1 MRAISGLPPDAR
13 IVALVGLV
21 GGEGFVGDAGL
32 VERTLE
38 IASAVAEQRRG
49 RTLLV
54 GWGEAG
60 RALDARLGVAGDEGI
75 TDVLAGRARLMDVAR
90 RTADHRFLYVPT
102 GRSEEPLS
110 PSRLRQLFQRVR
122 VAGGTLLL
130 PVAEDRSQL
139 PAEWFDVDLPLRS
152 SSEPALVPGRWRR
165 HRVVQ
170 GIPIGRLMLAS
181 VIIAGLVGG
190 WWVVARVA
198 TDREASDGIGAYATA
213 TAHGE
218 VAAEGDAGAAAEG
231 DAGTAGAVP
240 GVAAEGDVGAVGAV
254 PGDAIVPALAYS
266 VLIASYTS
274 LEDAR
279 RRAGR
284 LAVPGLLLFVSPT
297 LIRGTLYYRL
307 FAGALPTRP
316 AARNLMHALVERGV
330 KESASDWDL
339 RPASLSFLVAVHEDT
354 ASASA
359 AQRELALGG
368 VPTYVLQL
376 AAAGD
381 MTYQVYA
388 GAYERPEA
396 AVAMRSLL
404 QQAGRDVELVPRR
417 GGPR

>member
-1 MRAISGLPPDAR
+1 VGFVGD
-13 IVALVGLV
+13 VGLV
-21 GGEGFVGDAGL
+21 DDAGL

-38 IASAVAEQRRG
+38 IASTVAEQRRG

-60 RALDARLGVAGDEGI
+60 RALDTRLGAGGDEGL
-75 TDVLAGRARLMDVAR
+75 TDVLAGRARLTDVAR
-90 RTADHRFLYVPT
+90 RTPDHRFLYVPT
-102 GRSEEPLS
+102 GRSEEPLP
-110 PSRLRQLFQRVR
+110 PSRLRQLFERVR
-122 VAGGTLLL
+122 MAGGTLLL
-130 PVAEDRSQL
+130 PVTEDRSQL
-139 PAEWFDVDLPLRS
+139 PAEWFDAELPLQS

-170 GIPIGRLMLAS
+170 GVPIGWVMLAS

-198 TDREASDGIGAYATA
+198 TDGETSDGVGAYATA
-213 TAHGE
+213 TAEGE
-218 VAAEGDAGAAAEG
+218 AAAEG
-231 DAGTAGAVP
+231 AEEVVASNAV
-240 GVAAEGDVGAVGAV
+240 A
-254 PGDAIVPALAYS
+254 PALGYS

-274 LEDAR
+274 LEEAR

-297 LIRGTLYYRL
+297 PIAGTLYYRL
-307 FAGALPTRP
+307 FAGALETRQ
-316 AARNLMHALVERGV
+316 AARELMHALVERGV

-339 RPASLSFLVAVHEDT
+339 RPASLSFRVAVHKDT
-354 ASASA
+354 ASARA
-359 AQRELALGG
+359 AQRELALSG
-368 VPTYVLQL
+368 VPTYVLPL

-381 MTYQVYA
+381 ITYQIYA

-396 AVAMRSLL
+396 AVAMGSLL
-404 QQAGRDVELVPRR
+404 QQAGRDVELVSRR

>member
-1 MRAISGLPPDAR
+1 M
-13 IVALVGLV
+13 
-21 GGEGFVGDAGL
+21 GDAGL

-60 RALDARLGVAGDEGI
+60 RALDARLGAAGDEGI

-139 PAEWFDVDLPLRS
+139 PAEWFDVELPLRS

-231 DAGTAGAVP
+231 DAG
-240 GVAAEGDVGAVGAV
+240 AAGAV
-254 PGDAIVPALAYS
+254 PGDAIAPALAYS

-316 AARNLMHALVERGV
+316 AARDLMHALVERGV

-368 VPTYVLQL
+368 VPTYVLPL

>member
-1 MRAISGLPPDAR
+1 MRAISRLPPDAR
-13 IVALVGLV
+13 IVALVGVVGDAGLV
-21 GGEGFVGDAGL
+21 GDVGVVGDAGL

-60 RALDARLGVAGDEGI
+60 RALDARLGAVGDEGL
-75 TDVLAGRARLMDVAR
+75 TDVLAGRARLTDVAR
-90 RTADHRFLYVPT
+90 RTPDHRFLYVPT
-102 GRSEEPLS
+102 GRSEEPLP
-110 PSRLRQLFQRVR
+110 PSRLRQLFERVR
-122 VAGGTLLL
+122 MAGGTLLL

-139 PAEWFDVDLPLRS
+139 PAEWFDAELPLQS

-165 HRVVQ
+165 HSVVQ
-170 GIPIGRLMLAS
+170 GVPIGRVMLAL

-190 WWVVARVA
+190 WWVLARLA
-198 TDREASDGIGAYATA
+198 TDREASDGVGAYATA
-213 TAHGE
+213 TADGE
-218 VAAEGDAGAAAEG
+218 AGAVGAAAAEG
-231 DAGTAGAVP
+231 EA
-240 GVAAEGDVGAVGAV
+240 GAVGADGAV
-254 PGDAIVPALAYS
+254 PRDAVAPALGYS

-274 LEDAR
+274 LEEAR

-297 LIRGTLYYRL
+297 PIGGTLYYRL
-307 FAGALPTRP
+307 FAGALETRQ
-316 AARNLMHALVERGV
+316 AARELMHALVERGV

-339 RPASLSFLVAVHEDT
+339 RPASLSFRVAVHEDT
-354 ASASA
+354 ASARA
-359 AQRELALGG
+359 AQRELALSG
-368 VPTYVLQL
+368 VPTYVLPL

-381 MTYQVYA
+381 ITYQVYA

-404 QQAGRDVELVPRR
+404 QQAGRDVELVSRR

>member
-1 MRAISGLPPDAR
+1 MRAISRLPPDAR
-13 IVALVGLV
+13 IVALVGFA
-21 GGEGFVGDAGL
+21 GDAGFVDGAGL

-60 RALDARLGVAGDEGI
+60 RALDARLGAVGDEGL
-75 TDVLAGRARLMDVAR
+75 TDVLAGRARLTDVAR
-90 RTADHRFLYVPT
+90 RTPDHRFLYVPT
-102 GRSEEPLS
+102 GRSEEPLP
-110 PSRLRQLFQRVR
+110 PSRLRQLFERVR
-122 VAGGTLLL
+122 MAGGTLLL

-139 PAEWFDVDLPLRS
+139 PAEWFDAELPLQS

-165 HRVVQ
+165 HSVVQ
-170 GIPIGRLMLAS
+170 GVPIGRVMLAL

-190 WWVVARVA
+190 WWVLARLA
-198 TDREASDGIGAYATA
+198 TDREASDGVGAYATA
-213 TAHGE
+213 TAEGE
-218 VAAEGDAGAAAEG
+218 AGAVGEAAAEG
-231 DAGTAGAVP
+231 AAGAVP
-240 GVAAEGDVGAVGAV
+240 SDAAAEGAAGAV
-254 PGDAIVPALAYS
+254 PSDAVAPALGYS

-274 LEDAR
+274 LEEAR

-297 LIRGTLYYRL
+297 PIGGTLYYRL
-307 FAGALPTRP
+307 FAGALETRQ
-316 AARNLMHALVERGV
+316 AARELMHALVERGV

-339 RPASLSFLVAVHEDT
+339 RPASLSFRVAVHEDS
-354 ASASA
+354 ASARA
-359 AQRELALGG
+359 AQRELALSG
-368 VPTYVLQL
+368 VPTYVLPL

-381 MTYQVYA
+381 ITYQVYA

-396 AVAMRSLL
+396 AVAMGSLL

>member
-1 MRAISGLPPDAR
+1 MRAISRLPPDAR
-13 IVALVGLV
+13 IVALVGFAGDAGLV
-21 GGEGFVGDAGL
+21 GDVGVVGDAGL

-60 RALDARLGVAGDEGI
+60 RALDARLGAVGDEGL
-75 TDVLAGRARLMDVAR
+75 TDVLAGRARLTDVAR
-90 RTADHRFLYVPT
+90 RTPDHRFLYVPT
-102 GRSEEPLS
+102 GRSEEPLP
-110 PSRLRQLFQRVR
+110 PSRLRQLFERVR
-122 VAGGTLLL
+122 MAGGTLLL

-139 PAEWFDVDLPLRS
+139 PAEWFDAELPLQS
-152 SSEPALVPGRWRR
+152 SSELALVPGRWRR
-165 HRVVQ
+165 HSVVQ
-170 GIPIGRLMLAS
+170 GVPIGRVMLAL

-190 WWVVARVA
+190 WWVLARLA
-198 TDREASDGIGAYATA
+198 TDREASDGVGAYATA
-213 TAHGE
+213 TAEGE
-218 VAAEGDAGAAAEG
+218 AGAVGEAAAEG
-231 DAGTAGAVP
+231 AAGAVP
-240 GVAAEGDVGAVGAV
+240 SDAAAEGAAGAV
-254 PGDAIVPALAYS
+254 PSDAVAPALGYS

-274 LEDAR
+274 LEEAR

-297 LIRGTLYYRL
+297 PIGGTLYYRL
-307 FAGALPTRP
+307 FAGALETRQ
-316 AARNLMHALVERGV
+316 AARELMHALVERGV

-339 RPASLSFLVAVHEDT
+339 RPASLSFRVAVHEDS
-354 ASASA
+354 ASARA
-359 AQRELALGG
+359 AQRELALSG
-368 VPTYVLQL
+368 VPTYVLPL

-381 MTYQVYA
+381 ITYQVYA

-396 AVAMRSLL
+396 AVAMGSLL

>member
-1 MRAISGLPPDAR
+1 MGDAGLA
-13 IVALVGLV
+13 
-21 GGEGFVGDAGL
+21 GDAGL

-139 PAEWFDVDLPLRS
+139 PAEWFDLELPLRS
-152 SSEPALVPGRWRR
+152 SSELALVPGRWRR

-170 GIPIGRLMLAS
+170 GLPIGWLMLAS

-231 DAGTAGAVP
+231 DAG
-240 GVAAEGDVGAVGAV
+240 AAGAV
-254 PGDAIVPALAYS
+254 PGDAIAPALAYS

-316 AARNLMHALVERGV
+316 AARDLMHALVERGV

-354 ASASA
+354 ASAHA

-368 VPTYVLQL
+368 VPTYVLPL

>member
-1 MRAISGLPPDAR
+1 MRAISRLPPDAR
-13 IVALVGLV
+13 IVALVGDAGLV
-21 GGEGFVGDAGL
+21 GDVGFVDGAGL

-60 RALDARLGVAGDEGI
+60 RALDARLGAVGDEGL
-75 TDVLAGRARLMDVAR
+75 TDVLAGRARLTDVAR
-90 RTADHRFLYVPT
+90 RTPDHRFLYVPT
-102 GRSEEPLS
+102 GRSEEPLP
-110 PSRLRQLFQRVR
+110 PSRLRQLFERVR
-122 VAGGTLLL
+122 MAGGTLLL

-139 PAEWFDVDLPLRS
+139 PAEWFDAELPLQS

-165 HRVVQ
+165 HRVVH
-170 GIPIGRLMLAS
+170 GVPIGRVMLAL

-190 WWVVARVA
+190 WWVLARLA
-198 TDREASDGIGAYATA
+198 TDREASDGVGAYATA
-213 TAHGE
+213 TAEGE
-218 VAAEGDAGAAAEG
+218 AAA
-231 DAGTAGAVP
+231 AGEATADGADGAVP
-240 GVAAEGDVGAVGAV
+240 SEATAEGATGAV
-254 PGDAIVPALAYS
+254 PSDAVAPALGYS

-297 LIRGTLYYRL
+297 PIGGTLYYRL
-307 FAGALPTRP
+307 FAGALETRQ
-316 AARNLMHALVERGV
+316 AARELMHALVERGV

-339 RPASLSFLVAVHEDT
+339 RPASLSFRVAVHEDS
-354 ASASA
+354 ASARA
-359 AQRELALGG
+359 AQRELALSG
-368 VPTYVLQL
+368 VPTYVLPL

-381 MTYQVYA
+381 ITYQVYA

-396 AVAMRSLL
+396 AVAMGSLL
-404 QQAGRDVELVPRR
+404 QQAGRDVELVSRR

>member
-1 MRAISGLPPDAR
+1 
-13 IVALVGLV
+13 VGV
-21 GGEGFVGDAGL
+21 VGDAGL

-60 RALDARLGVAGDEGI
+60 RALDARLGAVGDEGL
-75 TDVLAGRARLMDVAR
+75 TDVLAGRARLTDVAR
-90 RTADHRFLYVPT
+90 RTPDHRFLYVPT
-102 GRSEEPLS
+102 GRSEEPLP
-110 PSRLRQLFQRVR
+110 PSRLRQLFERVR
-122 VAGGTLLL
+122 MAGGTLLL

-139 PAEWFDVDLPLRS
+139 PAEWFDAELPLQS

-165 HRVVQ
+165 HSVVQ
-170 GIPIGRLMLAS
+170 GVPIGRVMLAL

-190 WWVVARVA
+190 WWVLARLA
-198 TDREASDGIGAYATA
+198 TDREASDGVGAYATA
-213 TAHGE
+213 TAEGE
-218 VAAEGDAGAAAEG
+218 AAA
-231 DAGTAGAVP
+231 AGEATADGADGAVP
-240 GVAAEGDVGAVGAV
+240 SEATAEGATGAV
-254 PGDAIVPALAYS
+254 PSDAVAPALGYS

-274 LEDAR
+274 LEEAR

-297 LIRGTLYYRL
+297 PIGGTLYYRL
-307 FAGALPTRP
+307 FAGALETRQ
-316 AARNLMHALVERGV
+316 AARELMHALVERGV

-339 RPASLSFLVAVHEDT
+339 RPASLSFRVAVHEDS
-354 ASASA
+354 ASARA
-359 AQRELALGG
+359 AQRELALSG
-368 VPTYVLQL
+368 VPTYVLPL

-381 MTYQVYA
+381 ITYQVYA

-404 QQAGRDVELVPRR
+404 QQAGRDVELVSRR

>member
-1 MRAISGLPPDAR
+1 MRAISRLPPDAR
-13 IVALVGLV
+13 IVALVGVVGDVGLV
-21 GGEGFVGDAGL
+21 GDVGVVGDAGP

-60 RALDARLGVAGDEGI
+60 RALDARLGAVGDEGL
-75 TDVLAGRARLMDVAR
+75 TDVLAGRARLTDVAR
-90 RTADHRFLYVPT
+90 RTPDHRFLYVPT
-102 GRSEEPLS
+102 GRSEEPLP
-110 PSRLRQLFQRVR
+110 PSRLRQLFERVR
-122 VAGGTLLL
+122 MAGGTLLL

-139 PAEWFDVDLPLRS
+139 PAEWFDAELPLQS

-165 HRVVQ
+165 HSVVQ
-170 GIPIGRLMLAS
+170 GVPIGRVMLAL

-190 WWVVARVA
+190 WWVLARLA
-198 TDREASDGIGAYATA
+198 TDREASDGVGAYATA
-213 TAHGE
+213 TAEGE
-218 VAAEGDAGAAAEG
+218 AAAEG
-231 DAGTAGAVP
+231 AAGAVP
-240 GVAAEGDVGAVGAV
+240 SDAGAV
-254 PGDAIVPALAYS
+254 PSDAGTVGADGAVPSDAVAPALGYS

-274 LEDAR
+274 LEEAR

-297 LIRGTLYYRL
+297 PIGGTLYYRL
-307 FAGALPTRP
+307 FAGALETRQ
-316 AARNLMHALVERGV
+316 AARELMHALVERGV

-339 RPASLSFLVAVHEDT
+339 RPASLSFRVAVHKDT
-354 ASASA
+354 ASARA
-359 AQRELALGG
+359 AQRELALSG
-368 VPTYVLQL
+368 VPTYVLPL

-381 MTYQVYA
+381 ITYQIYA

-396 AVAMRSLL
+396 AVAMGSLL
-404 QQAGRDVELVPRR
+404 QQAGRDVELVSRR

>member
-1 MRAISGLPPDAR
+1 MRAISRLPPDAR
-13 IVALVGLV
+13 IVALVG
-21 GGEGFVGDAGL
+21 FVGDAGFVRDAGL
-32 VERTLE
+32 VARTLE

-60 RALDARLGVAGDEGI
+60 MALDARLGAGGDEGL
-75 TDVLAGRARLMDVAR
+75 TDVLAGRARLTDVAR
-90 RTADHRFLYVPT
+90 RTPDHRFLYVPT
-102 GRSEEPLS
+102 GRSEEPLP

-122 VAGGTLLL
+122 MAGGTLLL
-130 PVAEDRSQL
+130 PLAEDRSEL
-139 PAEWFDVDLPLRS
+139 PAEWFDAELPLHS
-152 SSEPALVPGRWRR
+152 PSEPALEPGRWRR

-170 GIPIGRLMLAS
+170 GVPIGRLTLAS

-198 TDREASDGIGAYATA
+198 TEREASDGIGAYATA
-213 TAHGE
+213 I
-218 VAAEGDAGAAAEG
+218 AEGDGAAGG
-231 DAGTAGAVP
+231 DAGTVGSDGALP
-240 GVAAEGDVGAVGAV
+240 SDAVA
-254 PGDAIVPALAYS
+254 PALGFS

-297 LIRGTLYYRL
+297 PIDGTIYYRL
-307 FAGALPTRP
+307 FAGALPTRQ
-316 AARNLMHALVERGV
+316 AARELMHALVERGV

-339 RPASLSFLVAVHEDT
+339 RPASLSFRVAVHEDT
-354 ASASA
+354 ASARA
-359 AQRELALGG
+359 AQSELALRG
-368 VPTYVLQL
+368 VPTYVLPL

-381 MTYQVYA
+381 MTYQIYA

>member
-1 MRAISGLPPDAR
+1 MRAISRLPPDAR
-13 IVALVGLV
+13 IVALVGFAGDAGLV
-21 GGEGFVGDAGL
+21 GDAGFVDGAGL

-60 RALDARLGVAGDEGI
+60 RALDARLGAGGDEGL
-75 TDVLAGRARLMDVAR
+75 TDVLAGRARLTDVAR
-90 RTADHRFLYVPT
+90 RTPDHRFLYVPT
-102 GRSEEPLS
+102 GRSEEPLP
-110 PSRLRQLFQRVR
+110 PSRLRQLFERVR
-122 VAGGTLLL
+122 MAGGTLLL

-139 PAEWFDVDLPLRS
+139 PAEWFDAELPLQS

-170 GIPIGRLMLAS
+170 GVPIGWVMLAL

-190 WWVVARVA
+190 WWVLARLA
-198 TDREASDGIGAYATA
+198 TDREASDGVGAYATA
-213 TAHGE
+213 TAEGE
-218 VAAEGDAGAAAEG
+218 AGAVGEAAAEG
-231 DAGTAGAVP
+231 AAGAVP
-240 GVAAEGDVGAVGAV
+240 SDAVA
-254 PGDAIVPALAYS
+254 PALGYS

-274 LEDAR
+274 LEEAR
-279 RRAGR
+279 RRAGG

-297 LIRGTLYYRL
+297 PIGGTLYYRL
-307 FAGALPTRP
+307 FAGALETRQ
-316 AARNLMHALVERGV
+316 AARELMHALVERGV

-339 RPASLSFLVAVHEDT
+339 RPASLSFRVAVHEDS
-354 ASASA
+354 ASARA
-359 AQRELALGG
+359 AQRELALSG
-368 VPTYVLQL
+368 VPTYVLPL

-381 MTYQVYA
+381 ITYQVYA

-396 AVAMRSLL
+396 AVAMGSLL

>member
-1 MRAISGLPPDAR
+1 
-13 IVALVGLV
+13 
-21 GGEGFVGDAGL
+21 
-32 VERTLE
+32 
-38 IASAVAEQRRG
+38 
-49 RTLLV
+49 
-54 GWGEAG
+54 
-60 RALDARLGVAGDEGI
+60 
-75 TDVLAGRARLMDVAR
+75 
-90 RTADHRFLYVPT
+90 
-102 GRSEEPLS
+102 
-110 PSRLRQLFQRVR
+110 
-122 VAGGTLLL
+122 
-130 PVAEDRSQL
+130 
-139 PAEWFDVDLPLRS
+139 
-152 SSEPALVPGRWRR
+152 
-165 HRVVQ
+165 
-170 GIPIGRLMLAS
+170 
-181 VIIAGLVGG
+181 
-190 WWVVARVA
+190 
-198 TDREASDGIGAYATA
+198 
-213 TAHGE
+213 
-218 VAAEGDAGAAAEG
+218 
-231 DAGTAGAVP
+231 
-240 GVAAEGDVGAVGAV
+240 GAV
-254 PGDAIVPALAYS
+254 PGDAIAPALAYS

-316 AARNLMHALVERGV
+316 AARDLMHALVERGV

>member
-1 MRAISGLPPDAR
+1 MGLA
-13 IVALVGLV
+13 
-21 GGEGFVGDAGL
+21 GDAGL

-38 IASAVAEQRRG
+38 IASAVAERRRG

-60 RALDARLGVAGDEGI
+60 RTLDARLGAGGDQGL
-75 TDVLAGRARLMDVAR
+75 TDVLAGRARLTDVAR
-90 RTADHRFLYVPT
+90 RAPDQRFLYVPT
-102 GRSEEPLS
+102 GRLEEPLP
-110 PSRLRQLFQRVR
+110 PSRLRRLFQRVR
-122 VAGGTLLL
+122 MAGGTLLL

-139 PAEWFDVDLPLRS
+139 PAEWFDAELPLNS

-170 GIPIGRLMLAS
+170 GVPIGRLILAS

-198 TDREASDGIGAYATA
+198 TEREATDGVGAYATA
-213 TAHGE
+213 IADGE
-218 VAAEGDAGAAAEG
+218 AAAGGEAAAEGDAGAVGADGAEG
-231 DAGTAGAVP
+231 DAGA
-240 GVAAEGDVGAVGAV
+240 VGADGAV
-254 PGDAIVPALAYS
+254 PGDAVAPALGHS

-297 LIRGTLYYRL
+297 PIGGTLYYRL
-307 FAGALPTRP
+307 FAGALPTRQ
-316 AARNLMHALVERGV
+316 AARELMHALVERGA

-339 RPASLSFLVAVHEDT
+339 RPASLSFRVAVHEDT
-354 ASASA
+354 ASARA
-359 AQRELALGG
+359 AQRELALSG
-368 VPTYVLQL
+368 VPTYVLPL

-381 MTYQVYA
+381 ITYQIYA

>member
-1 MRAISGLPPDAR
+1 MRAISRLPPDAR
-13 IVALVGLV
+13 IVALVGFAGDASLV
-21 GGEGFVGDAGL
+21 GDAGFVDGAGL

-60 RALDARLGVAGDEGI
+60 RALDARLGAGGDEGL
-75 TDVLAGRARLMDVAR
+75 TDVLAGRARLTDVAR
-90 RTADHRFLYVPT
+90 RTPDHRFLYVPT
-102 GRSEEPLS
+102 GRSEEPLP
-110 PSRLRQLFQRVR
+110 PSRLRQLFERVR
-122 VAGGTLLL
+122 MAGGTLLL

-139 PAEWFDVDLPLRS
+139 PAEWFDAELPLQS

-165 HRVVQ
+165 HSVVQ
-170 GIPIGRLMLAS
+170 GVPIGRVMLAL

-190 WWVVARVA
+190 WWVLARLA
-198 TDREASDGIGAYATA
+198 TDREASDGVGAYATA
-213 TAHGE
+213 TAEGE
-218 VAAEGDAGAAAEG
+218 AGAVGEAAAEG
-231 DAGTAGAVP
+231 AAGAVP
-240 GVAAEGDVGAVGAV
+240 SDAVA
-254 PGDAIVPALAYS
+254 PALGYS

-297 LIRGTLYYRL
+297 PIGGTLYYRL
-307 FAGALPTRP
+307 FAGALETRQ
-316 AARNLMHALVERGV
+316 AARELMHALVERGV

-339 RPASLSFLVAVHEDT
+339 RPASLSFRVAVHEDS
-354 ASASA
+354 ASARA
-359 AQRELALGG
+359 AQRELALSG
-368 VPTYVLQL
+368 VPTYVLPL

-381 MTYQVYA
+381 ITYQVYA

-396 AVAMRSLL
+396 AVAMGSLL
-404 QQAGRDVELVPRR
+404 QQAGRDVELVSRR

>member
-1 MRAISGLPPDAR
+1 MRAISRLPPDAR
-13 IVALVGLV
+13 IVALVGVVGDAGLV
-21 GGEGFVGDAGL
+21 GDVGVVGDAGL

-60 RALDARLGVAGDEGI
+60 RALDARLGAVGDEGL
-75 TDVLAGRARLMDVAR
+75 TDVLAGRARLTDVAR
-90 RTADHRFLYVPT
+90 RTPDHRFLYVPT
-102 GRSEEPLS
+102 GRSEEPLP
-110 PSRLRQLFQRVR
+110 PSRLRQLFERVR
-122 VAGGTLLL
+122 MAGGTLLL

-139 PAEWFDVDLPLRS
+139 PAEWFDAELPLQS

-165 HRVVQ
+165 HSVVQ
-170 GIPIGRLMLAS
+170 GVPIGRVMLAL

-190 WWVVARVA
+190 WWVLARLA
-198 TDREASDGIGAYATA
+198 TDREASDGVGAYATA
-213 TAHGE
+213 TAEGE
-218 VAAEGDAGAAAEG
+218 AGAVGEAAAEG
-231 DAGTAGAVP
+231 AAGAVP
-240 GVAAEGDVGAVGAV
+240 SDAAAEGAAGAV
-254 PGDAIVPALAYS
+254 PSDAVAPALGYS

-274 LEDAR
+274 LEEAR

-297 LIRGTLYYRL
+297 PIGGTLYYRL
-307 FAGALPTRP
+307 FAGALETRQ
-316 AARNLMHALVERGV
+316 AARELMHALVERGV

-339 RPASLSFLVAVHEDT
+339 RPASLSFRVAVHEDS
-354 ASASA
+354 ASARA
-359 AQRELALGG
+359 AQRELALSG
-368 VPTYVLQL
+368 VPTYVLPL

-381 MTYQVYA
+381 ITYQVYA